1 MMKKLSGYLKSLTA
15 AAVLFIIFTLSACK
29 TVQSVLQEPVVSL
42 YSTELVKINFSGAQ
56 LLCKVQVENPN
67 IFDIPFP
74 EVGWEIFINTNS
86 FISGVIKND
95 HHLKAR
101 NKVIV
106 DIPVNLEY
114 IDLLNA
120 FSSLFGRSQIDYKI
134 ALAVKFAI
142 PVLGDKVWRYEPSGT
157 VPLPQIP
164 KLSAPVFRVE
174 RTTSS
179 MVEFFVS
186 VNIENPNAFEL
197 PPPRISFNYQVNNT
211 SFIQNTITNRTSI
224 AASSVTPVIFGLAV
238 YYTDI
243 FRVLPSLLTLKDVPT
258 TLDMSL
264 SFAVPFFRSETFR
277 LQIPGTL
284 PLP

>member
-1 MMKKLSGYLKSLTA
+1 MKNFSGYLKSLTA
-15 AAVLFIIFTLSACK
+15 AAVLFIIFTFSACK
-29 TVQSVLQEPVVSL
+29 TVQSVLQEPIISL
-42 YSTELVKINFSGAQ
+42 HSAELVKVNFSCAQ

-74 EVGWEIFINTNS
+74 EVGWEIFVNANS
-86 FISGVIKND
+86 FINGVVKND
-95 HHLKAR
+95 RHIKAR
-101 NKVIV
+101 DTVIIE
-106 DIPVNLEY
+106 IPVNLEY
-114 IDLLNA
+114 IDLLNT
-120 FSSLFGRSQIDYKI
+120 FSSLFGKSQIDYKI
-134 ALAVKFAI
+134 ALAAKFAI

-174 RTTSS
+174 KANSS
-179 MVEFFVS
+179 MVELFVS

-197 PPPRISFNYQVNNT
+197 PPPRISFNYKVNDT
-211 SFIQNTITNRTSI
+211 SFIQNTITSRTPI
-224 AASSVTPVIFGLAV
+224 AASSVTPVVFGLIV

-243 FRVLPSLLTLKDVPT
+243 FRVLPSLRMLKDVPT

-264 SFAVPFFRSETFR
+264 SFAVPFFRGETFR
-277 LQIPGTL
+277 LQLPGSL